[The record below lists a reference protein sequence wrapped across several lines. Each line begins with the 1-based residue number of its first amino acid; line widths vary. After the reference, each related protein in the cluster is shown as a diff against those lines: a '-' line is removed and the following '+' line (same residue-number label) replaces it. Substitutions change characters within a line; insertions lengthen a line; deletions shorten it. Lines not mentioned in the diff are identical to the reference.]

1 VVSFKDDMSIC
12 GFLYMYNNNGY
23 MALYPTLG
31 QGKCVKM
38 NEMSIVSPL
47 LYKTSIMICAEITL
61 RKMVMG

>member
-1 VVSFKDDMSIC
+1 
-12 GFLYMYNNNGY
+12 MYNNNGY

-38 NEMSIVSPL
+38 NDMSVVSPL
-47 LYKTSIMICAEITL
+47 IYKTSMMICAEMTL